1 MIRSN
6 LALVLPYP
14 LPFSLPSALPSSCI
28 FNELFTIVCFKLGQL
43 HKCWRFHIP
52 SHLFTIVCFKLGQ
65 LHKCWRFHIPS
76 HLLPFGAVVDH
87 PSLQKKCS
95 PIHKRNS
102 MSASTCEVVQRPYYV
117 LFRATFCTGLRTKS
131 TVLVRRNY
139 DRTTTTVRERLF
151 VSYCIRTQCIDYAGM
166 ANT

>member
-28 FNELFTIVCFKLGQL
+28 FNELFTIVRYKLGQL
-43 HKCWRFHIP
+43 HKCWRFHI
-52 SHLFTIVCFKLGQ
+52 L
-65 LHKCWRFHIPS
+65 S

-102 MSASTCEVVQRPYYV
+102 MSASTREVVQRPYYV
-117 LFRATFCTGLRTKS
+117 LFRATFRTGLRTKS

-139 DRTTTTVRERLF
+139 DRTTITIRERLF
-151 VSYCIRTQCIDYAGM
+151 VSYCTCTHVLVKHNQSLLNAYYCTKHCRPVIKFLT
-166 ANT
+166 